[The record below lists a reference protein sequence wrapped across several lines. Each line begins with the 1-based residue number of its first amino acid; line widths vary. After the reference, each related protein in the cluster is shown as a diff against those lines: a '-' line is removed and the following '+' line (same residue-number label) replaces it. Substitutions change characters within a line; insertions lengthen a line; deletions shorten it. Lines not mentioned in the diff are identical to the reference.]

1 MLSSPFPRLAAG
13 GLALASSSCDFS
25 PKSFSAVPNAQWPQP
40 RSSVAQRGNVYN
52 NLQPSIS
59 GASFHG
65 EHEYG
70 VMSIKNNHTRRN
82 FVLLVT
88 LGASNSENST
98 EPVDLR
104 DTSPVKLKPAN
115 ATTQLQ
121 LTGRHFESITSHKS
135 KATKAVIK

>member
-1 MLSSPFPRLAAG
+1 MNFWTCCNDDS
-13 GLALASSSCDFS
+13 
-25 PKSFSAVPNAQWPQP
+25 KEEHVPNAQWPQP
-40 RSSVAQRGNVYN
+40 RSSVAQRENVSN

-98 EPVDLR
+98 EPVDLS
-104 DTSPVKLKPAN
+104 DIN
-115 ATTQLQ
+115 E
-121 LTGRHFESITSHKS
+121 RHVASQA
-135 KATKAVIK
+135 KAC